1 MFSAIFLDRDGVINK
16 KIENDYVKSWDEF
29 EFIKGSPE
37 AIAFLR
43 KSCKCLIIV
52 TNQRGI
58 ARGIMSIKD
67 LKLIHDKMLNELNK
81 KGASV
86 DGVYFCPEDEGSN
99 CRKPNTGMAM
109 EAKSDFSDIDFSN
122 SLMIGDSRSDLEFG
136 KKLGMKTVWISD
148 DDKDLPSELFD
159 LKTNSLFN
167 LVQDWPKHNIFSDE
181 NCAE

>member
-43 KSCKCLIIV
+43 KSCKYLIIV

-58 ARGIMSIKD
+58 ARGLMSIKD
-67 LKLIHDKMLNELNK
+67 LKLIHDKMLNELNE

-86 DGVYFCPEDEGSN
+86 DGVYSCPEEEGSN
-99 CRKPNTGMAM
+99 CRKPNIGMAM
-109 EAKSDFSDIDFSN
+109 EAKADFSDIDFSN

-136 KKLGMKTVWISD
+136 KNLGMKTVWVSAV
-148 DDKDLPSELFD
+148 DKELPSELFD
-159 LKTNSLFN
+159 LKTNSLFD
-167 LVQDWPKHNIFSDE
+167 LVQDWPKYKILLDE